1 MAKKVNEVLD
11 NQDQEQIVTGHHLE
25 SSAASTGN
33 ALAPKNNVNAG
44 GPPSGFYIY
53 IGPNIAGLIRSN
65 AIYRGNRENALAVAR
80 EAITKYPLIKTLII
94 PGDSL
99 PTARLKIKTAGNAL
113 HGNYVKLVDQV
124 KSDYAKKNKN
134 K

>member
-1 MAKKVNEVLD
+1 MD
-11 NQDQEQIVTGHHLE
+11 NT
-25 SSAASTGN
+25 SS
-33 ALAPKNNVNAG
+33 PKNKAKAG

-65 AIYRGNRENALAVAR
+65 TIYRGNREHALAAAR

-99 PTARLKIKTAGNAL
+99 PTARLKVKAAGNAL
-113 HGNYVKLVDQV
+113 HSNYVKLTEQV
-124 KSDYAKKNKN
+124 KQDYAKKNEN

>member
-1 MAKKVNEVLD
+1 MAKKDTATLD
-11 NQDQEQIVTGHHLE
+11 NPVQEPA
-25 SSAASTGN
+25 AASSSTEPSTTSTDSTP
-33 ALAPKNNVNAG
+33 APKNKAKAG

-65 AIYRGNRENALAVAR
+65 TIYRGGRKNALAAAH
-80 EAITKYPLIKTLII
+80 EGITKYPLIKTLII

-99 PTARLKIKTAGNAL
+99 PAARLKVKTTGNAI
-113 HGNYVKLVDQV
+113 HANYVKLVEQV
-124 KSDYAKKNKN
+124 KADYAKKNKN

>member
-1 MAKKVNEVLD
+1 MVSTSARKNKAK
-11 NQDQEQIVTGHHLE
+11 
-25 SSAASTGN
+25 
-33 ALAPKNNVNAG
+33 AG

-65 AIYRGNRENALAVAR
+65 TIYRGNRENALTTAR
-80 EAITKYPLIKTLII
+80 EAITKYPLVKTLII

-99 PTARLKIKTAGNAL
+99 PTARLKVKTAGNAL
-113 HGNYVKLVDQV
+113 HGNYIKLAEQV
-124 KSDYAKKNKN
+124 KSNYAKKNEN